1 MPKCKRSE
9 WMSKIYG
16 VWKTALFKL
25 EELDSYRRKSFMTSY
40 NHPEENQILE
50 NATIFQIMVK

>member
-1 MPKCKRSE
+1 
-9 WMSKIYG
+9 MSKIYG